1 MKTIILFILLS
12 NLVVSQ
18 GWYNHPELDWQTIET
33 EHFLIHYHTETKR
46 SAEEAAAVA
55 EKIYKP
61 VTSFY
66 DFEPDTKTHL
76 IIEDVD
82 DISNGAAYYYD
93 NKILIWALPL
103 DFDLRGS
110 HRWLN
115 NVITHE
121 FTHIIQIGAAMK
133 YPRRFP
139 ASFIQ
144 LLNYE
149 DEKREDVL
157 YGYPNI
163 LMSYPLPGVS
173 VPPWLAEGTAQFM
186 YPGANFDFWDSH
198 RDMIVRD
205 RILHDN
211 LLPFEAMN
219 AFGKRGIG
227 NESTYNQGFMFCS
240 WMVEQYGWKY

>member
-1 MKTIILFILLS
+1 MRIVIQFIFLF
-12 NLVVSQ
+12 NVVMSQ
-18 GWYNHPELDWQTIET
+18 GWYNHPELDWNTIET
-33 EHFLIHYHTETKR
+33 EHFLIHYHKETKR

-55 EKIYKP
+55 EKIYDP

-66 DFEPDTKTHL
+66 NFEPDTKTHL
-76 IIEDVD
+76 IIEDAD
-82 DISNGAAYYYD
+82 DISNGFASYYE
-93 NKILIWALPL
+93 NKIFIWALPL

-121 FTHIIQIGAAMK
+121 FTHIVQIGAAMK

-173 VPPWLAEGTAQFM
+173 VPPW
-186 YPGANFDFWDSH
+186 FWS
-198 RDMIVRD
+198 
-205 RILHDN
+205 
-211 LLPFEAMN
+211 PPP
-219 AFGKRGIG
+219 
-227 NESTYNQGFMFCS
+227 
-240 WMVEQYGWKY
+240 